1 MRRQDI
7 QPGAD
12 VYYAEGRGADWRYG
26 SPTRAV
32 VVTAEP
38 HTIVRRRQGPF
49 YLVSWHPDPAGNAVL
64 VDLHESRG
72 VRRTAVPAR
81 FLRGLWKPTLAA
93 LGRAEAD
100 VKAYDALIADIAA
113 KPGEITGAD
122 LLRIAA
128 SDPGIDH
135 DTLSVL
141 ADTIDPEGR

>member
-1 MRRQDI
+1 VKKSDI

-12 VYYAEGRGADWRYG
+12 AYYAEGRGADWKYR

-49 YLVSWHPDPAGNAVL
+49 HFVSWAPDPAGNAIL
-64 VDLHESRG
+64 VDLHEG
-72 VRRTAVPAR
+72 AKVRRTAVPAR
-81 FLRGLWKPTLAA
+81 CLRGLWKPTLAK

-128 SDPGIDH
+128 SDPAVGH
-135 DTLSVL
+135 DVLTVL
-141 ADTIDPEGR
+141 ADTVDGR

>member
-1 MRRQDI
+1 MRKAEI
-7 QPGAD
+7 TEGAAA
-12 VYYAEGRGADWRYG
+12 YYAEGRGADWRYG

-81 FLRGLWKPTLAA
+81 CLRGLWKPTLAA

-100 VKAYDALIADIAA
+100 VKAHDARISELAA
-113 KPGEITGAD
+113 KKGEISVAD
-122 LLRIAA
+122 LVAVAA
-128 SDPGIDH
+128 H
-135 DTLSVL
+135 DEAVNHHALAVL
-141 ADTIDPEGR
+141 TDTIDPEGR